1 MTYLAQQELQ
11 VPVEHLVHQEQMAHP
26 VLPEH
31 PVLVYKNRA
40 QAKKVTGLSYLGGV
54 GLSSKMVKGLKYNE
68 ATYILYLAPAD
79 RSGYEV
85 CSKRTPEC
93 TAACLNESGRNRID
107 IHRNVINNA
116 RITKTKLF
124 FENREFFMN
133 WLVDEISAERAKA
146 LAAGMGFSVRL
157 NGTSDLS
164 PEQFHM
170 QCGDRRKNILE
181 IFPDVQFYDYTKV
194 DRRFELLQKYSNYDL
209 TFSYSG
215 RNLDA
220 AMRAL
225 DSRIRVAVVFEK
237 VPGEF
242 WGRQV
247 IDGDAYDMRYLDD
260 QDVVVGLKYKK
271 VRTKLTGNNIF
282 VIPKNIS

>member
-1 MTYLAQQELQ
+1 M
-11 VPVEHLVHQEQMAHP
+11 
-26 VLPEH
+26 
-31 PVLVYKNRA
+31 
-40 QAKKVTGLSYLGGV
+40 
-54 GLSSKMVKGLKYNE
+54 
-68 ATYILYLAPAD
+68 
-79 RSGYEV
+79 
-85 CSKRTPEC
+85 RTPEC

-107 IHRNVINNA
+107 IHKNAINNA
-116 RITKTKLF
+116 RIKKTKLF
-124 FENREFFMN
+124 FEHREFFMN

-146 LAAGMGFSVRL
+146 VAAGMGFSVRL

-170 QCGDRRKNILE
+170 QVGTSRKNILE

-225 DSRIRVAVVFEK
+225 ESQVRVAVVFEK
-237 VPGEF
+237 VPDQF
-242 WGRQV
+242 WGRPV
-247 IDGDAYDMRYLDD
+247 VDGDAYDMRYQDD
-260 QDVVVGLKYKK
+260 RDVVVGLKYKH
-271 VRTKLTGNNIF
+271 VRKKLTGDNPF
-282 VIPKNIS
+282 VISKNIS